1 MKQQIQNYIR
11 AGYSGLYL
19 VSHEAQ
25 RVEAELK
32 AVALALK
39 YRLYAW
45 SITEG
50 LIDPK
55 KGVVNDCHDA
65 VDTLAAIAELPEKSI
80 ILLRDY
86 HLFFEDSN
94 PVLLRTFKDELRTAL
109 TKAKTLI
116 VLGCR
121 LRLPVELEREFA
133 VIDFALPGEEALSVT
148 LEGIAK

>member
-1 MKQQIQNYIR
+1 MNQQIQDYIR

-19 VSHEAQ
+19 VSHEEQ

-32 AVALALK
+32 AVAKTLK

-50 LIDPK
+50 LVDTA
-55 KGVVNDCHDA
+55 KGLVNDCHDP
-65 VDTLAAIAELPEKSI
+65 VDTLAAIAGLPEKSI

-86 HLFFEDSN
+86 HLFFEDAN
-94 PVLLRTFKDELRTAL
+94 PVTLRTLKDELRLAR
-109 TKAKTLI
+109 TKARTLI

-121 LRLPVELEREFA
+121 LNLPVELEREF
-133 VIDFALPGEEALSVT
+133 
-148 LEGIAK
+148 